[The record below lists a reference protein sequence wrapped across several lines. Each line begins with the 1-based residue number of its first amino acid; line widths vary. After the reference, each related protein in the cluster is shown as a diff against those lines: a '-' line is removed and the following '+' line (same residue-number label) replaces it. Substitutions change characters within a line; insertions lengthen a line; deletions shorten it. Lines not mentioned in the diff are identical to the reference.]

1 MTTFLTGK
9 EDGVVQSRRGEG
21 HSSFLFTVGDY
32 RSCPSSQT
40 ERGNGKTLKIHQHL
54 CFIWPNCNEPAL
66 NSAPR
71 LQEHHAAEELR
82 WLQRKEEDTLAPVL
96 FRLNNPKALGAKEAK
111 RLRQECISSYKQR
124 LSEKETQILERLE
137 KVQHIHINTIIT
149 HC

>member
-1 MTTFLTGK
+1 MVLSRAEEEKDIHLFFSPWVTTGAARARKQREEMVRHRKYTNICALSDRTA
-9 EDGVVQSRRGEG
+9 
-21 HSSFLFTVGDY
+21 
-32 RSCPSSQT
+32 
-40 ERGNGKTLKIHQHL
+40 
-54 CFIWPNCNEPAL
+54 NEPAL

-137 KVQHIHINTIIT
+137 KVQHIHFNTIIHFSVF